1 MTNRC
6 KRLIPLGAVLVL
18 LLGAIPA
25 HAVVRFQCPATLL
38 TDGTGPGGVRVDNV
52 TGFPTGETNNP
63 AVVCI
68 HLTAGDGWVTMADKI
83 QYPAPP
89 NTPAG
94 SGGWPQYIFGFHNVT
109 GVPDDNVLTVG
120 MLADVFSAPTIK
132 VREGQDLYLT
142 LTNVGMILRPDLFDP
157 HSVHYHGFPNA
168 APIFDGVP
176 DASPVAIPGASF
188 TYFYRNVD
196 PGTYLYHCHVEA
208 TEHMQMGMLG
218 NLYVTPLQDGTT
230 IPDPDGSGRSHNRFA
245 YNDVDGSTG
254 YDVDFPLQI
263 VGFDKNFHDLHIGI
277 QPLPFASM
285 EDTYPMFNG
294 RGYPDTTLARDAI
307 PTPVDRDGVPLNAD
321 PFLPDGKPS
330 QTVSALITATQ
341 GQKILLRVS
350 SLSSTSFHNIEVLG
364 IPMTVVGKDAKILRG
379 PDPDGAG
386 PLTGINLFHG
396 ANSVSLGGGQSADV
410 ILDTAGVTPGTYFV
424 YARELEHLN
433 NFQERF
439 GGMMT
444 EIRIAAP

>member
-89 NTPAG
+89 GTPAG

-120 MLADVFSAPTIK
+120 MLADVFSAPTIR

-176 DASPVAIPGASF
+176 DASPVAVPGASF

-379 PDPDGAG
+379 PSPDGGAT
-386 PLTGINLFHG
+386 PGINLFYG
-396 ANSVSLGGGQSADV
+396 ANSISLGGGQSADV
-410 ILDTAGVTPGTYFV
+410 ILDTAGVAPGTYFV